1 VRLLSPLRHSAV
13 EFSLGVS
20 DTSNHHPFMKP
31 TRYTDPNRLGDV
43 MALIQVLAQHEL
55 AIRRGKRIKELLGKK
70 PTSAATWTD
79 LAEKHR
85 EFFRVRRWQ
94 GGPVGLVAGG
104 HGGQKAGQ
112 GTQGDTEE
120 QESSEPGDRD
130 NFALIWRE
138 ALPAESKADQNEGKR
153 PPLSSES
160 VAKLLEIAV
169 SLHDREITRKQR
181 LAYLVPLGA
190 VIIAGLFS
198 ILVLLI
204 QLYFKMPPSR

>member
-1 VRLLSPLRHSAV
+1 
-13 EFSLGVS
+13 
-20 DTSNHHPFMKP
+20 M
-31 TRYTDPNRLGDV
+31 
-43 MALIQVLAQHEL
+43 IQVLAQGRL
-55 AIRRGKRIKELLGKK
+55 AIRPGERIKELLGDE
-70 PTSAATWTD
+70 PTSAPTWAD

-85 EFFRVRRWQ
+85 EFFRVRRRK
-94 GGPVGLVAGG
+94 GRHVAPGAEG
-104 HGGQKAGQ
+104 HGGEKVVP

-120 QESSEPGDRD
+120 KGRSEAKDD
-130 NFALIWRE
+130 DKFALIWRE
-138 ALPAESKADQNEGKR
+138 ALPAESKEDLKEGIR

-198 ILVLLI
+198 ILVLLL
-204 QLYFKMPPSR
+204 QLYFKIPPSH